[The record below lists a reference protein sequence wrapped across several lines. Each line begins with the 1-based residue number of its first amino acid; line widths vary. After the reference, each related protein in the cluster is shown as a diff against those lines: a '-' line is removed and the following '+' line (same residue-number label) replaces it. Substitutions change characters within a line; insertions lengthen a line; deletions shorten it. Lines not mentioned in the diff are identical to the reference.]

1 MTKYDPYKGM
11 KPYRGRKTLSTS
23 QRQRWGALAATSLGV
38 YMYNRF
44 TRQTNL
50 SKGITGG
57 TIREIQFD
65 QPAATTLAGTSVQI
79 RDLVS
84 YPNEAPGGHVN
95 KYTLG
100 GPLSQSSPLQMTV
113 ILEKAEHGHSVGV
126 NVLRLS
132 AEDGNYLITDKVLS
146 TTNSAGVASFTF
158 TAEDMLTIGT
168 ETRTGVRRSAVR
180 FEFVVDGDYTTPV
193 NVECPIGA

>member
-23 QRQRWGALAATSLGV
+23 QRQRWGAIAATSLGV

-57 TIREIQFD
+57 KIREIQFD

-84 YPNEAPGGHVN
+84 YNGVPGAHVN

-100 GPLSQSSPLQMTV
+100 SPLSQSSPLQMTV
-113 ILEKAEHGHSVGV
+113 LLEKAEHGHSVGV
-126 NVLRLS
+126 SVLRLS
-132 AEDGNYLITDKVLS
+132 AEDGNYQIMDKLLS

-168 ETRTGVRRSAVR
+168 NKSVLRSAVR